1 MLKDRGMRPYGRVT
15 SRIATRSYTERRT
28 ATFSPTNKNIVHNI
42 RGKDK
47 QVGEEKQRKTFSGG
61 ARTR

>member
-1 MLKDRGMRPYGRVT
+1 MRPYGRVT

-47 QVGEEKQRKTFSGG
+47 QVGEEK
-61 ARTR
+61 